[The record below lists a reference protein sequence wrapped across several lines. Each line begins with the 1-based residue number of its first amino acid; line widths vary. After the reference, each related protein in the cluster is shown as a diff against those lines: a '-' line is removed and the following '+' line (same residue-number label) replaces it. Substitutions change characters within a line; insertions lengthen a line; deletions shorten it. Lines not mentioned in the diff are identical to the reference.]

1 MSVEN
6 VEKFFALVRKGGDL
20 AAKIKAIDHTN
31 QSTAAADLIR
41 VASERGFAFTADDY
55 NKAVKRRAQA
65 RHKAAERS
73 GAEMAAAA
81 GVGPFRS
88 DTEAGGGETC
98 IVTDDCDYCETYG
111 ADCHWTEWTGC
122 WEE

>member
-6 VEKFFALVRKGGDL
+6 VEKFFALVRGDQDL
-20 AAKIKAIDHTN
+20 AVKIKAIDHTN
-31 QSTAAADLIR
+31 QDSALSQL
-41 VASERGFAFTADDY
+41 VQLASERGFPFTAKDHTE
-55 NKAVKRRAQA
+55 AVKRRAQA
-65 RHKAAERS
+65 RHKAAERD

-98 IVTDDCDYCETYG
+98 IVTDDCDYCETHG
-111 ADCHWTEWTGC
+111 TDCNWTEWIGC
-122 WEE
+122 GEE